1 MKYGMWKTGRPKWC
15 YDDSMIEIKP
25 AYDNLD
31 AIRELFREYATG
43 LGVDLCFQD
52 FEQEL
57 ALLPGKYSEPM
68 GRLYLAYDQDEA
80 IACIALRPFK
90 DHVGEIKRLY
100 VKPSHRRQGL
110 SKILVKRIL
119 EDARMIGYQRLV
131 LDTLNTMTP
140 AMKLYKTCGFQEI
153 EAYYPNPL
161 EGATYFALDL

>member
-1 MKYGMWKTGRPKWC
+1 
-15 YDDSMIEIKP
+15 MIEIKA

-31 AIRELFREYATG
+31 AVRDLFREYAKG

-57 ALLPGKYSEPM
+57 STLTGKYARPK
-68 GRLYLAYDQDEA
+68 GRLYLAYDQGEA
-80 IACIALRPFK
+80 IACIALRPI
-90 DHVGEIKRLY
+90 DERIGEVKRLY
-100 VKPSHRRQGL
+100 VKPTHRRQGL
-110 SKILVKRIL
+110 SKILVERIID
-119 EDARMIGYQRLV
+119 DARSLGYKRLV

-140 AMKLYKTCGFQEI
+140 AMNLYKSLGFVEI

>member
-1 MKYGMWKTGRPKWC
+1 
-15 YDDSMIEIKP
+15 MIEIKA

-31 AIRELFREYATG
+31 AVRDLFREYAKG

-57 ALLPGKYSEPM
+57 STLPGKYARPK
-68 GRLYLAYDQDEA
+68 GRLYLAYDQGEA
-80 IACIALRPFK
+80 IACIALRPI
-90 DHVGEIKRLY
+90 DERIGEVKRLY
-100 VKPSHRRQGL
+100 VKPTHRRQGL
-110 SKILVKRIL
+110 SKILVERIID
-119 EDARMIGYQRLV
+119 DARSLGYKRLV

-140 AMKLYKTCGFQEI
+140 AMNLYKSLGFVEI